1 MDEIADREAN
11 QTFFGFLNTEPAVDR
26 PTSKRVKSRP
36 ASVGS
41 LGSMVVSSSPSLT
54 TTNILKESKKSQLK
68 TRAVSAIMTSSNMIP
83 KKIKPSQSMPL
94 SKKQQLLQKKSAPRK
109 NSATPAS
116 TTTYDDTNTNATTTN
131 ATAHANA
138 TTVSASSSPTTTTD
152 IEHDDNTLYSSTA
165 YINSNITLNKA
176 FKPQRGNSQMASMIP
191 IATRTQLITTK
202 SL

>member
-54 TTNILKESKKSQLK
+54 TTTTTNSTLKESKKPQLK
-68 TRAVSAIMTSSNMIP
+68 ARAVSAIMTSSNMIP
-83 KKIKPSQSMPL
+83 KKMKPSQSMPL

-116 TTTYDDTNTNATTTN
+116 TTYDHTTSTTNVN
-131 ATAHANA
+131 ATATANA
-138 TTVSASSSPTTTTD
+138 TTVSVSSSPTD